1 MTTPIINYTELRFTS
16 ETEMNR
22 YLDQVEAIWTEEVMA
37 VLQQNGMQRKSVT
50 RIWNQTEQFKLGIV
64 WEYESPQAF
73 KKCQRI
79 ISEQILPHTHR
90 FGMLATSFRGVPVL
104 DWRGEVGGLP
114 RRQAPGRGR
123 RRHRCRSLPTCDR
136 LTARPASKTPAQLHV
151 DFQHAVFLRCPRLAQ
166 DDR

>member
-73 KKCQRI
+73 KKCQRNI
-79 ISEQILPHTHR
+79 REQILPHAHR
-90 FGMLATSFRGVPVL
+90 FGMVATSFRGVPVL
-104 DWRGEVGGLP
+104 NWRGEVGGL
-114 RRQAPGRGR
+114 RRAGKP
-123 RRHRCRSLPTCDR
+123 
-136 LTARPASKTPAQLHV
+136 PAKAEDGIDADHFP
-151 DFQHAVFLRCPRLAQ
+151 HAT
-166 DDR
+166 D

>member
-79 ISEQILPHTHR
+79 ISEQYPMHTGLAWWPHPFAVYRCWT
-90 FGMLATSFRGVPVL
+90 GVV
-104 DWRGEVGGLP
+104 
-114 RRQAPGRGR
+114 
-123 RRHRCRSLPTCDR
+123 R
-136 LTARPASKTPAQLHV
+136 LVVCGAPASPRPRQKTASMQITSHMRPTDCPPGQQDPGAATCRFPAH
-151 DFQHAVFLRCPRLAQ
+151 RLSALPATGTG
-166 DDR
+166 

>member
-79 ISEQILPHTHR
+79 ISEQILPHAHR
-90 FGMLATSFRGVPVL
+90 FGMVATSFRGVPVL
-104 DWRGEVGGLP
+104 DWRGEVGGL
-114 RRQAPGRGR
+114 RRAGKP
-123 RRHRCRSLPTCDR
+123 
-136 LTARPASKTPAQLHV
+136 PAQLHV
-151 DFQHAVFLRCPRLAQ
+151 DFQHTVFLRCPRLAQ
-166 DDR
+166 DDRRLALRLGQHKVAMLNRAR

>member
-79 ISEQILPHTHR
+79 ISEQILPHAHR
-90 FGMLATSFRGVPVL
+90 FGMVATSFRGVPFL
-104 DWRGEVGGLP
+104 DWRGEVGGL
-114 RRQAPGRGR
+114 RRAGKP
-123 RRHRCRSLPTCDR
+123 
-136 LTARPASKTPAQLHV
+136 PAQLHV

-166 DDR
+166 DDRRLALRLGQHKVAMLNRAR

>member
-79 ISEQILPHTHR
+79 ISE
-90 FGMLATSFRGVPVL
+90 
-104 DWRGEVGGLP
+104 
-114 RRQAPGRGR
+114 
-123 RRHRCRSLPTCDR
+123 
-136 LTARPASKTPAQLHV
+136 
-151 DFQHAVFLRCPRLAQ
+151 
-166 DDR
+166 